1 MPAPSTDL
9 MKTFGSLSLGSRLKR
24 LSDRLIQ
31 DVVEI
36 YQAQGIQLSPTFF
49 PLFNLLHQQ
58 GAQAVTEAAE
68 QLGVSHPAIS
78 KIARNMLNEGWIS
91 KTSDPKDERRQLL
104 TLTSQSDA
112 LVTEI
117 APIWHEIKHYL
128 DQVIAEQQHPLLE
141 ALDDFEQRIQQQ
153 GFVQPVL
160 ANLHHRIRE
169 SDIEIIGW
177 DASLREHFCQLNFEW
192 LQEFFDGELTDHDK
206 RALYSPESYY
216 LAKGGYIWFARCN
229 QEIVGCVAL
238 AHQGNALFEISK
250 MGVDPNLQGFGIGRK
265 LLLTALDKAR
275 DMDAKEVYLE
285 SATKLTRAIRL
296 YRHLGFHE
304 VSHPAGQSIYPR
316 SDIYMTLTL

>member
-1 MPAPSTDL
+1 MPAPATDL

-36 YQAQGIQLSPTFF
+36 YQVQGIHLNPTFF
-49 PLFNLLHQQ
+49 PLFNLLHQH

-91 KTSDPKDERRQLL
+91 KTPDPKDERRQLL
-104 TLTSQSDA
+104 TLTPQSDA
-112 LVTEI
+112 LVAEI
-117 APIWHEIKHYL
+117 APIWQEIKHYL
-128 DQVIAEQQHPLLE
+128 DQVIADQQHPLLA

-160 ANLHHRIRE
+160 ANLQHRIRE

-177 DASLREHFCQLNFEW
+177 DASLREHFCQLNRQW
-192 LQEFFDGELTDHDK
+192 LQEFFNGELTEHDE

-216 LAKGGYIWFARCN
+216 LAKGGYIWFARCH

-238 AHQGNALFEISK
+238 AKQNNGQFEISK
-250 MGVDPNLQGFGIGRK
+250 MGVDANMQGFGIGRK
-265 LLLTALDKAR
+265 LLLTALNKAR
-275 DMDAKEVYLE
+275 EMGAQEVYLE
-285 SATKLTRAIRL
+285 SATKLNRAIRL
-296 YRHLGFHE
+296 YRNLGFRE
-304 VSHPAGQSIYPR
+304 VPHPNGQSIYPR